1 MTQKILLIDDDEDE
15 LELLEEAFHLIDKTT
30 LCKQSRNLN
39 EALEYLAAEVPDYVF
54 IDFNMPVENGMECL
68 TRLKAISKLDKTRI
82 ILYSNYIGEDTC
94 REAIAKGA
102 YMCLKKPSI
111 INLLAKKLKEVLNH
125 DHGL

>member
-15 LELLEEAFHLIDKTT
+15 LEVLEEAFHLIDKST

-39 EALEYLAAEVPDYVF
+39 EALEYLLRETPDYVF
-54 IDFNMPVENGMECL
+54 IDFNMPMENGMQCL
-68 TRLKAISKLDKTRI
+68 ATLKEMRKLDKTRI
-82 ILYSNYIGEDTC
+82 ILYSNYIDEDT
-94 REAIAKGA
+94 RKEAIAKGA